1 MLSLFLALALG
12 ASGDAAA
19 DTAAIA
25 AQDARLSA
33 MLRGDAAFLE
43 SALDPSLTYQHSTGA
58 YQSKTDFVEAIRKG
72 TLKYQVLEVVE
83 RKVRHFGSVAIIT
96 GILRV
101 QARGDAGVID
111 IKARF
116 TDVYEKRDGRLV
128 QVAWQNTRL
137 P

>member
-1 MLSLFLALALG
+1 MLTLLLTLALAAPL
-12 ASGDAAA
+12 DPTA
-19 DTAAIA
+19 DTAAFL

-33 MLRGDAAFLE
+33 MIRGDAAFLE
-43 SALDPSLTYQHSTGA
+43 SALDPSLTYQHSTGT
-58 YQSKTDFVEAIRKG
+58 YQSKTDFIDAIRKG
-72 TLKYQVLEVVE
+72 TLKYQVLDVVE
-83 RKVRHFGSVAIIT
+83 RKVRHFGPVAIIT

-101 QARGDAGVID
+101 QARSEAGAID

>member
-1 MLSLFLALALG
+1 MLSLFLALTLAAAG
-12 ASGDAAA
+12 DTAADAAA
-19 DTAAIA
+19 TA

-72 TLKYQVLEVVE
+72 TLKYQVLEVME
-83 RKVRHFGSVAIIT
+83 RKVRHFGPVAIIT
-96 GILRV
+96 GILRM